1 MSWIFIF
8 TLLFAMF
15 YRLFKYSV
23 KNILRNKFLSFSS
36 VLVLALLMFFINILM
51 IMHNLSNNLIEII
64 NSKLTISL
72 YLKDEYPK
80 DSIDVKKLIDDIA
93 RQTPWIKIEYKSKDE
108 VLEEMRK
115 KDEELVSIIK
125 SQNPLPA
132 TINLSNIKIAEYEK
146 LNYVIESKLYVLS
159 DFKTNSIFDYRT
171 QYERII
177 KIIWILKTLKLAL
190 YIIIWVFL
198 LSIFVIT
205 YSIIWNFIYH
215 YRDEIYITKLVWW
228 SNSFIYGPFV
238 FQWIIYSIIW
248 FFLSTNVFLVALN
261 NISIIFDKAKVRE
274 YIINSDLN
282 YILLLQLLIFIFT
295 WALSSFLSSRKYM
308 KNN

>member
-1 MSWIFIF
+1 MI
-8 TLLFAMF
+8 
-15 YRLFKYSV
+15 YRLFKYWV

-36 VLVLALLMFFINILM
+36 IVVLALLMFFINILM
-51 IMHNLSNNLIEII
+51 IMHNLSNNLIEAI

-72 YLKDEYPK
+72 YLKDEFQK
-80 DSIDVKKLIDDIA
+80 DNPEVQNLMEDIKI
-93 RQTPWIKIEYKSKDE
+93 QTPNVKLEYKSKDE

-115 KDEELVSIIK
+115 KDAELVSIIK

-132 TINLSNIKIAEYEK
+132 TINISNIKISEYEK
-146 LNYVIESKLYVLS
+146 INYIIESKLWVLT
-159 DFKTNSIFDYRT
+159 DFKTNSTYDYRT
-171 QYERII
+171 QYERIL

-238 FQWIIYSIIW
+238 FQWVIYSILG
-248 FFLSTNVFLVALN
+248 FFVSTNIFLILVDNLW
-261 NISIIFDKAKVRE
+261 IIFDKSKVKE
-274 YIINSDLN
+274 YIINSDFN
-282 YILLLQLLIFIFT
+282 YILLMQLGLFIFIWT
-295 WALSSFLSSRKYM
+295 LSSFLSSRKYI
-308 KNN
+308 K